1 MKKLIG
7 KILIIV
13 LPLIAGVVLLI
24 PTYSAYQLEQKQKDV
39 LALAQKDSTSA
50 DSLARI
56 EQFNKEYGDELLSAK
71 QRRLKLGL
79 DLRGGMYVTLEA
91 DVLKLIEETAQREAV
106 DDVFTE
112 VINKTKQDALQS
124 DEDVIEMF
132 KNNFDQIAVPKKRF
146 LSDYFDFGDQGDIA
160 EIEDKIISHLKD
172 NEKDAIDQA
181 MEVIRQRVDKFGI
194 SEPTIQ
200 KQGGRRIMLELPGV
214 TNETEMRQLLQ
225 TTARLEFKLVKN
237 SDELVKSFFK
247 IDKIVALQNKLKGTG
262 VSLADSLLAAVTTKE
277 VVDTASIAKT
287 EKDKTA
293 VKDSTTVADTTANDS
308 LAKAEE
314 QADTTN
320 PYAGLGEEE
329 TRKRYLE
336 DHPFSTLF
344 ETYYLPEGKGQKPQQ
359 INYIIDAFPKGEY
372 NFSIFEAVLPKFFEI
387 LSRPEVQVLLPDD
400 IQIIKGAKPQI
411 VKDQGGKE
419 FKLFSFY
426 GVKADPLLTGEVIT
440 NAQATYDPTTNEPV
454 VMMSMNS
461 EGSEK
466 WANITG
472 ANINKRIAIV
482 LDEQVY
488 SAPNV
493 INKIVGGSSQ
503 ITGMAN
509 SEEARLLQ
517 IVLKAGALKTPVQII
532 EERVVGPS
540 LGEDS
545 ISSGVISALIS
556 FLLVVLF
563 MWMYYATGGL
573 VADFAVLLNIIIVVA
588 ILAAFQGTL
597 TLPGIAG
604 LILTLGMAVDA
615 NILIYERIREE
626 LIKGRSIRS
635 AIDEGYHKA
644 MSAIIDSNV
653 TTFITGI
660 ILYYFATGP
669 VQGFAMTLM
678 IGILA
683 TLFTQILVTRA
694 FIEIMIAKGA
704 VSINFGQPKRKEVNQ
719 TISERK

>member
-1 MKKLIG
+1 LKKLIG

-91 DVLKLIEETAQREAV
+91 DVLKLIEETAQKEAV

-132 KNNFDQIAVPKKRF
+132 KNNFNQIAVPKKRF

-160 EIEDKIISHLKD
+160 QVEEKIITHLRD

-237 SDELVKSFFK
+237 NEELVKSFYK
-247 IDKIVALQNKLKGTG
+247 IDKIVALQNKLKGSG
-262 VSLADSLLAAVTTKE
+262 ASFADSLLAADTTKE
-277 VVDTASIAKT
+277 VIDTAKISKT

-293 VKDSTTVADTTANDS
+293 VKDSSSVADSTVNDS
-308 LAKAEE
+308 VAKAEE
-314 QADTTN
+314 QPDTTN

-336 DHPFSTLF
+336 DHPFSSLF
-344 ETYYLPEGKGQKPQQ
+344 ETYFIPGAKGQKAQQ
-359 INYIIDAFPKGEY
+359 VNYIIDAFPKGEY

-387 LSRPEVQVLLPDD
+387 LSRPEVQVLLPED
-400 IQIIKGAKPQI
+400 IQILREAKPQI
-411 VKDQGGKE
+411 VKDQSGKE
-419 FKLFSFY
+419 FKLFNFY

-440 NAQATYDPTTNEPV
+440 NALATYDPTTNDPIV
-454 VMMSMNS
+454 SMSMNS

-509 SEEARLLQ
+509 ADEARLLQ

-545 ISSGVISALIS
+545 INSGLISALIS

-563 MWMYYATGGL
+563 MWIYYATGGL
-573 VADFAVLLNIIIVVA
+573 IANFAVFLNIVIVVA

-604 LILTLGMAVDA
+604 LILTFGMAVDA

-626 LIKGRSIRS
+626 LLKGRSIRS
-635 AIDEGYHKA
+635 AIDEGYNKA

-660 ILYYFATGP
+660 ILYYLATGP

-694 FIEIMIAKGA
+694 FIEIMIARGA

>member
-13 LPLIAGVVLLI
+13 LPLIASLLLLV
-24 PTYSAYQLEQKQKDV
+24 PTYTAYKLEQKQKDV
-39 LALAQKDSTSA
+39 LALAESDSTSA
-50 DSLARI
+50 DSLARM
-56 EQFNKEYGDELLSAK
+56 EQFNKEYGDQLISAK

-91 DVLKLIEETAQREAV
+91 DIIKLIEESALRETV
-106 DDVFTE
+106 DDVFLE
-112 VINKTKQDALQS
+112 VINKTKQDALTS
-124 DEDVIEMF
+124 DKDMIDLF
-132 KNNFDQIAVPKKRF
+132 HDNFNQIAIPKKRF

-160 EIEDKIISHLKD
+160 EIESKIISHLKD

-181 MEVIRQRVDKFGI
+181 IEVIRQRVDKFGI

-214 TNETEMRQLLQ
+214 TNESEMRQLLQ
-225 TTARLEFKLVKN
+225 TTARLEFQLVK
-237 SDELVKSFFK
+237 SDEALVKSFFK
-247 IDKIVALQNKLKGTG
+247 IDQLLAKQNKLKGTSG
-262 VSLADSLLAAVTTKE
+262 TIADSIFNEIAQKE
-277 VVDTASIAKT
+277 ADSSDIAK
-287 EKDKTA
+287 
-293 VKDSTTVADTTANDS
+293 ADE
-308 LAKAEE
+308 KAEE
-314 QADTTN
+314 SDTTQVADSTAADSIVKGEEADTTN

-336 DHPFSTLF
+336 DHPFTTLF
-344 ETYYLPEGKGQKPQQ
+344 ETYYLPEGKNQRPQQ
-359 INYIIDAFPKGEY
+359 VNFIIDAFPKGDY
-372 NFSIFEAVLPKFFEI
+372 NFSIFEAVMPKFFEI
-387 LSRPEVQVLLPDD
+387 LSRPEVQILLPDD
-400 IQIIKGAKPQI
+400 IQILQAAKPQMM
-411 VKDQGGKE
+411 KDPGSGKE
-419 FKLFSFY
+419 FKLFSLY
-426 GVKADPLLTGEVIT
+426 GVKAEPLLTGEVIT
-440 NAQATYDPTTNEPV
+440 NAQASYDPNNNQPI

-461 EGSEK
+461 EGAEK

-509 SEEARLLQ
+509 SDEARMLQ

-545 ISSGVISALIS
+545 ISSGVNSMIIAVI
-556 FLLVVLF
+556 LVVLF
-563 MWMYYATGGL
+563 MLMYYRTGGL
-573 VADFAVLLNIIIVVA
+573 VANFAVILNMIIVVA
-588 ILAAFQGTL
+588 VLAAFQGTL

-626 LIKGRSIRS
+626 LYRGRSLKS
-635 AIDEGYHKA
+635 AVDEGFSKA
-644 MSAIIDSNV
+644 MSAIIDSNI
-653 TTFITGI
+653 TTFITGL
-660 ILYYFATGP
+660 ILYYLGTGP
-669 VQGFAMTLM
+669 IQGFAMTLM

-683 TLFTQILVTRA
+683 TLFTQIIVARAIIDMMITR
-694 FIEIMIAKGA
+694 GA
-704 VSINFGQPKRKEVNQ
+704 THINFGQSKDIIH
-719 TISERK
+719 TGSERK